1 MPELPEVETLR
12 RLLDPA
18 LRGRRFARV
27 EILDGRLTA
36 PHDPAALAA
45 ELVGERVAGLD
56 RRGKYLLVHFD
67 SGRTLAVHLR
77 MSGSLRHHPPGQVP
91 PEDRHRR
98 ALVTLDAG
106 GSLSYRDVRRFGTWV
121 LLEPGE
127 LAPYLDR
134 RLGPEPLAPGFRS
147 SDLGAALA
155 GRRAPLKSA
164 ILDQRTLAGV
174 GNIYADEA
182 LWRARLHPIREAGS
196 LSEGEL
202 RALHRALREALR
214 RGIARQGS
222 TLRDYALPD
231 GRSGGMQREFRVYGR
246 AGEPC
251 ERCGRL
257 IERIRLGGRSS
268 AFCPGCQTLTGARP
282 AGRGRA

>member
-1 MPELPEVETLR
+1 VPELPEVETLR
-12 RLLDPA
+12 RLLEPA
-18 LRGRRFARV
+18 LAGRRFARV

-36 PHDPAALAA
+36 PHEPAALAA
-45 ELVGERVAGLD
+45 QLVGERVERLA
-56 RRGKYLLVHFD
+56 RRGKYLLVCFA
-67 SGRTLAVHLR
+67 SGRTLAAHLR
-77 MSGSLRHHPPGQVP
+77 MSGSLRHHPAGEAP

-98 ALVTLDAG
+98 ALVTLDRG
-106 GSLSYRDVRRFGTWV
+106 GTLSYRDVRRFGTWV

-127 LAPYLDR
+127 LAPYLER
-134 RLGPEPLAPGFRS
+134 RLGPEPLEPGFRS
-147 SDLGAALA
+147 ADLGARLA

-182 LWRARLHPIREAGS
+182 LWRARLHPLSEAGS
-196 LSEGEL
+196 LDQGEV
-202 RALHRALREALR
+202 RALHRALRAALR

-251 ERCGRL
+251 ERCGSA
-257 IERIRLGGRSS
+257 IERIRLGGRAS
-268 AFCPGCQTLTGARP
+268 AFCPGCQPLSSGTPRRRGGA
-282 AGRGRA
+282 